1 MLIILYIVM
10 SVSLLL
16 FIHPYVTYPL
26 SLMLFRERPLR
37 LGSGSRPATASML
50 FCAYNEER
58 SLPSK
63 IDNLRQIKALDGSV
77 QMLAYSDFSTDGTL
91 ALLQSEGDLLTAIGG
106 TTRTGKALGMRRLA
120 SSADGD
126 ILIFT
131 DANVLLEP
139 NAIERLLTY
148 FSDPTVGGVAGSL
161 VYINPDEST
170 TAMVGSAYW
179 QLEESIKR
187 LESRCGSIMGADGS
201 IFATRRSLY
210 PEVPGHL
217 LDDFIVSISV
227 TFAGYRLIHAG
238 DVVAYERGATV
249 SADEFRRKR
258 RIACRAFNTHRHLW
272 STIRQTFGVGDL
284 YKYLSHKLL
293 RWFGLVPLTIGA
305 ASMAA
310 ALSLMG
316 LSWLALILGLAAV
329 GGFWLG
335 RLGVPGLGAGAE
347 LLLSILATFLGIIDS
362 LRGKTYQTWAPA
374 LSRA

>member
-1 MLIILYIVM
+1 MLIFLCGILAI
-10 SVSLLL
+10 SLLL

-26 SLMLFRERPLR
+26 SLRLFAERALR
-37 LGSGSRPATASML
+37 VDTGGAPTSATMV

-63 IDNLRQIKALDGSV
+63 IENLRRIKALKPDV
-77 QMLAYSDFSTDGTL
+77 EVLAYSDFSTDGTL
-91 ALLQSEGDLLTAIGG
+91 ALLQDQGDLLTAVGA
-106 TTRTGKALGMRRLA
+106 TMRTGKALGMRRLVT
-120 SSADGD
+120 SAHGD

-131 DANVLLEP
+131 DANVLLDP
-139 NAIERLLTY
+139 GAVERLLGY
-148 FSDPTVGGVAGSL
+148 FADPTVGGVAGSL
-161 VYINPDEST
+161 IYVNPDEST
-170 TAMVGSAYW
+170 TAKVGSAYW

-210 PEVPGHL
+210 PEVPAHL

-258 RIACRAFNTHRHLW
+258 RIACRAFNTHRYLW
-272 STIRQTFGVGDL
+272 PTIRARFGTVDL

-293 RWFGLVPLTIGA
+293 RWFGLVPLTTAAASAVALLSLLDLTWVAVVLGGA
-305 ASMAA
+305 AA
-310 ALSLMG
+310 
-316 LSWLALILGLAAV
+316 

-335 RLGVPGLGAGAE
+335 RMGVPLFGAGAE
-347 LLLSILATFLGIIDS
+347 LLLSILATFLGIVDS